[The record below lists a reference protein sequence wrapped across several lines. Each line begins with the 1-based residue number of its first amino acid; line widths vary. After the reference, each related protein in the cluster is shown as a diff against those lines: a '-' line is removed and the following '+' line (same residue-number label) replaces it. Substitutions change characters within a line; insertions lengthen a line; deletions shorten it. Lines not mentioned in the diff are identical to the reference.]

1 MNPSK
6 PWKLVLLLA
15 GIFLAGG
22 VVGGAVTLHF
32 VREFAQRRAEPEQWG
47 PARLRMLAHRL
58 ELTPAQ
64 IEQLRPVVRRNM
76 DDLAHI
82 RQDGMRDTRRV
93 LQRME
98 QDIAAV
104 LTPEQREKFA
114 RLNAELRERSRQ
126 MMERRRMERRGPGAG
141 DGPPPPPPDGRP

>member
-1 MNPSK
+1 MSTGK
-6 PWKLVLLLA
+6 PWKLILLLA

-32 VREFAQRRAEPEQWG
+32 VREFAQRRASPEQWG
-47 PARLRMLAHRL
+47 PARLKMLARHL

-64 IEQLRPVVRRNM
+64 VEQLRPIVRRSM
-76 DDLAHI
+76 ADLAVV

-93 LQRME
+93 LMRME

-104 LTPEQREKFA
+104 LTPEQQEKF
-114 RLNAELRERSRQ
+114 REFNAEMRERNRR
-126 MMERRRMERRGPGAG
+126 MMERRRIERRGPGAG
-141 DGPPPPPPDGRP
+141 DGPPPDDRP